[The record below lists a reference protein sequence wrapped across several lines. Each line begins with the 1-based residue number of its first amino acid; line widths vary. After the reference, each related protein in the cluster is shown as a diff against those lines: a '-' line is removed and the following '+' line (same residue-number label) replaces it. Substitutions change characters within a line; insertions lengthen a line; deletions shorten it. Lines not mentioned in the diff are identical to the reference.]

1 MKINLLGVFISL
13 SFSLWVQIWVQILY
27 SNVIISISSFFIMF
41 PILNIIKLQI
51 DRYFYKKGINNKE
64 VVMEVVKKDGYL
76 LKYASDNMKND
87 KEVVLEAVMQDIN
100 ALQFA
105 SDELKNNKEFMLLID
120 EIEKGV

>member
-1 MKINLLGVFISL
+1 
-13 SFSLWVQIWVQILY
+13 
-27 SNVIISISSFFIMF
+27 MF

-64 VVMEVVKKDGYL
+64 VVMEVVKKDGYF